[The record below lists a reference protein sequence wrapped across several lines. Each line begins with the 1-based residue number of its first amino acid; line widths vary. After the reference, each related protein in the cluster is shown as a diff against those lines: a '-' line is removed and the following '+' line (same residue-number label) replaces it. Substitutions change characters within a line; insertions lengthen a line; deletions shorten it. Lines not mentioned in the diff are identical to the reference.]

1 MVVKKTMDNF
11 EFWTKVSSKQTRQLL
26 FARSMYY
33 NIAIWVLIEILI
45 SEPDSPRIWP
55 VYYHMYIQ
63 NCIFP
68 KMWTLALESFW
79 IEDKTAELFCFR
91 HFFIV
96 GPGSDHCGSQ
106 EVKAHRPQSACHSG
120 EMSHRCNI
128 AIHICYIS
136 NRIQKPCTSVQAMAM
151 AIGYN
156 ISGLC
161 ELTFSCTSFC
171 KSVVF
176 GARQFL
182 FFGAD

>member
-1 MVVKKTMDNF
+1 
-11 EFWTKVSSKQTRQLL
+11 
-26 FARSMYY
+26 MYY

-45 SEPDSPRIWP
+45 SAPDSPRIWP
-55 VYYHMYIQ
+55 VYYHMYILC
-63 NCIFP
+63 CIFP

-79 IEDKTAELFCFR
+79 IEDKNAELFCFR

-106 EVKAHRPQSACHSG
+106 EVKAHRPHQLAIV
-120 EMSHRCNI
+120 ERCPI
-128 AIHICYIS
+128 DAILQYIYAIS
-136 NRIQKPCTSVQAMAM
+136 RTGYKNPAPLSKLWLI

>member
-79 IEDKTAELFCFR
+79 IEDKNAELFCFR

-106 EVKAHRPQSACHSG
+106 EVKAHRPHHLAIV
-120 EMSHRCNI
+120 ERCPI
-128 AIHICYIS
+128 DAILQYICYIS
-136 NRIQKPCTSVQAMAM
+136 NKIQEPCTSVQALA
-151 AIGYN
+151 N
-156 ISGLC
+156 SHWL
-161 ELTFSCTSFC
+161 
-171 KSVVF
+171 
-176 GARQFL
+176 
-182 FFGAD
+182 